1 MSSRRS
7 PADRSGPR
15 GSWVPSHREY
25 RIRTGPAYPSVD
37 GRRIV
42 PCDRCGNETDADL
55 TRYAAF
61 ESDEEVMGFA
71 LCPGCAYGLNTLLR
85 AYVANRELTLRP

>member
-1 MSSRRS
+1 MEG
-7 PADRSGPR
+7 GP
-15 GSWVPSHREY
+15 
-25 RIRTGPAYPSVD
+25 
-37 GRRIV
+37 V

-61 ESDEEVMGFA
+61 ESDEEVMAFA
-71 LCPGCAYGLNTLLR
+71 LCPGCSYGLNTLLR